1 MDGSVSFVCGVP
13 KMVLETETQ
22 RLINISLG
30 KIASYRNQRGN
41 SNLHKNV
48 LVANVLR
55 RVRNTVV
62 DEICTYKV
70 SEDQNI
76 SEERVLNG
84 DKDVLL
90 ENDNTESRPNDVFGC
105 LATHASDV
113 SESRGQPDD
122 VGDLP
127 FDNCENKTEQS
138 DFNMDEEEKSST
150 RTRCLKRR
158 QLENDDDDE
167 SVRVKRR
174 RDCYDVSSDLTNWR
188 VKRTNSVDCDSDSD
202 SESCTDTNSDS
213 DSYTYLDSPESPM
226 DVEQICGLVSVFR
239 SSFQGLGFL
248 GNARTA
254 EQRKNVKTRPYPMTN
269 NERRQNCLRRGL
281 SLPDLCAKQAVGG
294 LSSTQSFKICT
305 PILALTV

>member
-1 MDGSVSFVCGVP
+1 
-13 KMVLETETQ
+13 MVLETETQ

-30 KIASYRNQRGN
+30 KIATYRNQRGN

-70 SEDQNI
+70 SEDQSIN
-76 SEERVLNG
+76 EERVLNG

-90 ENDNTESRPNDVFGC
+90 ENGNIETRPNDVFGC

-113 SESRGQPDD
+113 SESRGQLDD
-122 VGDLP
+122 VSDLP
-127 FDNCENKTEQS
+127 VSNCEKKTEHS
-138 DFNMDEEEKSST
+138 DFNMDEVKEFDEKCHVRS
-150 RTRCLKRR
+150 RCLKRR
-158 QLENDDDDE
+158 TSEDDEDDDI
-167 SVRVKRR
+167 VRVKRR
-174 RDCYDVSSDLTNWR
+174 RDCYDVSNDLTNWR
-188 VKRTNSVDCDSDSD
+188 VKRTNSIDCDSDSD
-202 SESCTDTNSDS
+202 SESYTDTNSDS
-213 DSYTYLDSPESPM
+213 DSYTYLDSPESSM

-248 GNARTA
+248 GNART
-254 EQRKNVKTRPYPMTN
+254 EQRKNVKTRPYPTTN
-269 NERRQNCLRRGL
+269 NDIRQNCLRRGL
-281 SLPDLCAKQAVGG
+281 SLPDLCAKQAVEG
-294 LSSTQSFKICT
+294 LSSTQSFKMCT